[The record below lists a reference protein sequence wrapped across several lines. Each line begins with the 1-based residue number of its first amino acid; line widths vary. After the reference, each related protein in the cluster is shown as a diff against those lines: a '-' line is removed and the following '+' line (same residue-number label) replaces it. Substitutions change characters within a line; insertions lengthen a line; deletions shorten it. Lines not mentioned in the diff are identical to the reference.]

1 MARYVGPVCKLCRR
15 EGLKLFLKG
24 QRCLTEKCAFNNRKN
39 PPGPPPKR
47 RSKLSAYALQLREKQ
62 KVKRIY
68 GVLEKP
74 FRNYFKKAQH
84 LKGITGEN
92 LLTLLERRLDN
103 TVYRMGIASSRSQ
116 ARNLISHGHI
126 YVSGRKLDI
135 PSYQVNIN
143 DVISISERKKNNVI
157 IESNIEI
164 ARGVGLIADWLEMLE
179 DGKSGKMVKMP
190 SRENVDIPI
199 KEQVIVEL
207 YSK

>member
-1 MARYVGPVCKLCRR
+1 MARYIGPVCKLCRR

-24 QRCLTEKCAFNNRKN
+24 QRCLTEKCAFNNRKA

-47 RSKLSAYALQLREKQ
+47 RSKPSGYASQLREKQ

-68 GVLEKP
+68 GILEKP
-74 FRNYFKKAQH
+74 FRNYFKKAQRF
-84 LKGITGEN
+84 KGITGEN
-92 LLTLLERRLDN
+92 LLILLERRLDN

-126 YVSGRKLDI
+126 YVSGKKINI
-135 PSYQVNIN
+135 PSYQVRIN
-143 DVISISERKKNNVI
+143 DLISVSEKRKDNTM

-164 ARGVGLIADWLEMLE
+164 ARGVGLIADWLKMED
-179 DGKSGKMVKMP
+179 DGKSGTVVSMP